1 MKSRRRI
8 AVRIAAASLLAET
21 LVLWQRG
28 YGLGGDVVVR
38 CREGHLFTT
47 IWIPGISVKSLRFL
61 WWRLER
67 CPVGGHWSVVT
78 PVAELELTPDERA
91 TARATKDIRIP

>member
-1 MKSRRRI
+1 
-8 AVRIAAASLLAET
+8 
-21 LVLWQRG
+21 
-28 YGLGGDVVVR
+28 
-38 CREGHLFTT
+38 
-47 IWIPGISVKSLRFL
+47 VKSLRFL